1 MALPV
6 RRCSGEHLDGAGRVH
21 ADARA
26 FVATPA
32 HAQSR
37 VGLRWGEPADLD
49 VARDADAAIVAAR
62 FRLGAAL
69 LEALVIGHRK
79 RAVERGCVIAAV
91 VGDPADGV
99 ERERVGRNEV
109 LASDLGGVHTDLVGE
124 PVHDPFDQQ
133 RGLGPARAP
142 VRVDRGGV
150 GVRAAHLVVERRYA
164 VRARHDEDMED
175 GRNTWR
181 ERL

>member
-1 MALPV
+1 MDGDAAHGQASAAERSDAHARRFERVPVTHLDVVGAYTERVGRDLRPGGLVALPV

-69 LEALVIGHRK
+69 LEALVIGHRQ
-79 RAVERGCVIAAV
+79 A
-91 VGDPADGV
+91 
-99 ERERVGRNEV
+99 
-109 LASDLGGVHTDLVGE
+109 
-124 PVHDPFDQQ
+124 
-133 RGLGPARAP
+133 
-142 VRVDRGGV
+142 
-150 GVRAAHLVVERRYA
+150 A
-164 VRARHDEDMED
+164 VRA
-175 GRNTWR
+175 GR
-181 ERL
+181 LS